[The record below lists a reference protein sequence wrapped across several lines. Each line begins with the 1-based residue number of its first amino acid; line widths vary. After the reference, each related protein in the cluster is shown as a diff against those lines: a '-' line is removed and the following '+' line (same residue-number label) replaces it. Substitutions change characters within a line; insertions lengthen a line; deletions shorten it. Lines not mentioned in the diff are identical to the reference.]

1 MSARLQH
8 PSSLHGGKL
17 AVAANGDLFEGTPWA
32 TRPLG
37 KTIGATRL
45 RLVNPAD
52 LDDMFSA
59 TEDLWLRIKCHP
71 SLRIYVLKD
80 SALDMHHVLVRPV
93 SPLDPEARQLL
104 RAVQDRNLYAW
115 RPLKGD
121 HGSDRTHAH
130 NLVRSITRTGDTVVL
145 ALTPMHRLV
154 RQAGFGVVG
163 QLGGLVERLLTA
175 SSTADVPFTNDASLG
190 TDASVPGSQPHGIDG
205 DTMAEQ
211 WQDRMRS
218 LKIEIDALGG

>member
-1 MSARLQH
+1 MSARPQL
-8 PSSLHGGKL
+8 SSLPGGKL
-17 AVAANGDLFEGTPWA
+17 ALAANGDLFEGTPWA

-37 KTIGATRL
+37 KSTGPTRL
-45 RLVNPAD
+45 RLVHPAD

-80 SALDMHHVLVRPV
+80 SALDMHQVLVRPV
-93 SPLDPEARQLL
+93 SPLDTEARHLL
-104 RAVQDRNLYAW
+104 RAVQDRNRYAW
-115 RPLKGD
+115 RPLKRN

-130 NLVRSITRTGDTVVL
+130 NLVRSISRTGDTVVL
-145 ALTPMHRLV
+145 ALTPMHRLI

-175 SSTADVPFTNDASLG
+175 SSWADASFTNDASLR
-190 TDASVPGSQPHGIDG
+190 TAASGPDSLLPAIDG
-205 DTMAEQ
+205 GTMAAH